1 MSTTLGGGGPRPAR
15 IDRDAVVRSVDLSDI
30 IGQNQQVYREGREC
44 KTMCPWHADTSPS
57 LTISNEKGFYHCF
70 ACGAHGTAIDW
81 IMFQRGVDFRTA
93 CEELGALV
101 ESNVVPMVKA
111 PKINKRAAEYRSIP
125 VPPDV
130 HMPDMELKS
139 WDGKPA
145 LGKPLRSW
153 EYRNRDN
160 QLLGIVARYKVGDD
174 GEKTIRTW
182 TYGNYPNS
190 EDARE
195 RIVRWRCR
203 RWARPYPLYGL
214 QKLGEPGAIDK
225 RVVIVS
231 GEKTADAAQTIMPD
245 AIVLTWPGG
254 DDGIPH
260 ADWEPL
266 AGRGI
271 VIVWPDADVSGRKAG
286 DWLIDELR
294 ELVRDMWLVNVDD
307 PELPKGWDI
316 ADAVDEGVA
325 SEAWLR
331 KFITKVMPDGQQR
344 IRRVP
349 KLATVAAPSGLVD
362 RQPVQAPEPPVEDKE
377 RPLMADPR
385 FWTQHA
391 CFETAIRGGE
401 NHDRLIKCEYNAAL
415 PFRQHPDLKG
425 LLRYNTIRG
434 VMEITRPSPWGD
446 TEGEWTDSS
455 LVRMCQWFNL
465 MGVHFG
471 KEMMNDAA
479 ECVAREWSFN
489 PVADYLSALVWDGTS
504 RVETWLAKYAGTEQT
519 LYTRE
524 IGKRWLVGAV
534 ARGMKPGT
542 QVDTM
547 LVLEGSE
554 GIYKTSLLRVL
565 GGGYFTPLR
574 GNIGASDGRASA
586 QAATNWI
593 IEFGE
598 LEAVN
603 KSDWQALKDFL
614 TTTEEMM
621 RLPYRRNAERLYR
634 SSVFA
639 GTVNTDKNDR
649 SEWLPPDG
657 DHRRFWPVLARACDI
672 PALKRDRDQLWAE
685 ARHLWEN
692 GQIWWIKPGETDLL
706 SEVSKQRDM
715 RRFRDEWAEN
725 VLDYLNNEKNRMD
738 NDFPLWRIATFA
750 LNVGKEKLDK
760 NTQMRVG
767 KILQSLGWTRESA
780 QYEGRVTRV
789 WRRPASERK
798 TNSMF

>member
-1 MSTTLGGGGPRPAR
+1 MSTQLGGPTR
-15 IDRDAVVRSVDLSDI
+15 IDRDKLLSNVDLSDI

-44 KTMCPWHADTSPS
+44 KTMCPWHADTTPS

-81 IMFQRGVDFRTA
+81 IMFQQGIDFRAA
-93 CEELGALV
+93 CEQLGALR
-101 ESNVVPMVKA
+101 EHNVVPIAKA
-111 PKINKRAAEYRSIP
+111 PRISKKASEYRSIP

-130 HMPDMELKS
+130 MPPDMELRS
-139 WDGKPA
+139 FDNKPA
-145 LGKPLRSW
+145 IGKPLRTW
-153 EYRNRDN
+153 EYRNRDG
-160 QLLGIVARYKVGDD
+160 QLLGIVARYQVGED

-182 TYGNYPNS
+182 TYGNYPGS

-195 RIVRWRCR
+195 KTVRWRCR
-203 RWARPYPLYGL
+203 RWHRPYPLYGL
-214 QKLGEPGAIDK
+214 QKLSEPGAANK
-225 RVVIVS
+225 RVVVVS

-245 AIVLTWPGG
+245 SLVLSWPGG
-254 DDGIPH
+254 DDGISH

-266 AGRGI
+266 AGRGV
-271 VIVWPDADVSGRKAG
+271 VILWPDADVSGRKAM
-286 DWLIDELR
+286 DWLADELR

-307 PELPKGWDI
+307 PALPKGWDV
-316 ADAVDEGVA
+316 ADAVDEGIA
-325 SEAWLR
+325 NEQWFR
-331 KFITKVMPDGQQR
+331 KFITFVMPDGQQR

-349 KLATVAAPSGLVD
+349 KLATVPGALVE
-362 RQPVQAPEPPVEDKE
+362 RQPVQPEEPTPDEE
-377 RPLMADPR
+377 RPAMADPR

-415 PFRQHPDLKG
+415 AFRYHPDMKG

-434 VMEITRPSPWGD
+434 VLEITRAAPWGD
-446 TEGEWTDSS
+446 PPGEWSDSS

-465 MGVHFG
+465 MGIHFG
-471 KEMMNDAA
+471 KDMMNDAA

-489 PVADYLSALVWDGTS
+489 PVADYLMGVTWDGTP
-504 RVETWLAKYAGTEQT
+504 RVEHWLPTYAGTDDN

-524 IGKRWLVGAV
+524 VGKRWLVGAV
-534 ARGMKPGT
+534 ARGMKPGA

-547 LVLEGSE
+547 LVLEGVE
-554 GIYKTSLLRVL
+554 GIYKTSLLRAL
-565 GGGYFTPLR
+565 GGEYFTPLR

-586 QAATNWI
+586 QAATNWL

-614 TTTEEMM
+614 TTTEEML

-639 GTVNTDKNDR
+639 GTVNET
-649 SEWLPPDG
+649 EGGWLPPDG
-657 DHRRFWPVLARACDI
+657 DHRRFWPVLARFCDI
-672 PALKRDRDQLWAE
+672 PAVRRDRDQLWAE
-685 ARHLWEN
+685 ARHLWEG
-692 GQIWWIKPGETDLL
+692 GQHWWIKPGETDLVA
-706 SEVSKQRDM
+706 EVSRQRDT
-715 RRFRDEWAEN
+715 RRFRDEWVEN
-725 VLDYLNNEKNRMD
+725 VLTYVNEPRNQGLND
-738 NDFPLWRIATFA
+738 WPLWKIATFA

-760 NTQMRVG
+760 NTQMRLG
-767 KILQSLGWTRESA
+767 KIMQSLGWTREVA
-780 QYEGRVTRV
+780 QWEGRVTRV

-798 TNSMF
+798 QDVIPF